1 MAAFVFATGWRRL
14 LGPAGGIALLGA
26 IDPRA
31 LGVSVLLLAPW
42 HVVLTAA
49 GHYRSRRFGTRTRE
63 AFDVLRAVALATV
76 LAALGMRVFL
86 VPRLDEA
93 AILLFF
99 SAASGVLLVSRVSV
113 RVLLARVRARGRN
126 LRYLLVVG
134 TNARAT
140 RFADFVREQPQ
151 LGYRVLGFVDD
162 EWPGLADFRARGER
176 ILSGLGDVRTVL
188 RTQVVDEVVISV
200 PLASLYAQAS
210 SIVAACE
217 EQGVI
222 IRVLANLFN
231 LRVGRVVTDDL
242 AGIPVTTVHTGAMR
256 GWPIAIKRF
265 LDVAIAAIL
274 LTLSLPLLLFVAAAI
289 KLSSPGPVLFVQ
301 ERIGLNKRRFRLYKF
316 RTMVPG
322 AELEQAGLRHLNEA
336 TGPVFKMRA
345 DPRVT
350 SVGRVLR
357 RTSIEELPQLFNVLT
372 GDMSMVGPRPLPVR
386 DYEGFDE
393 DRHRRRFSVRP
404 GLTCLW
410 QVSGRHLI
418 PFEGW
423 MALDLH
429 YIDHWSLWLDIKTML
444 RTIPAVIR
452 GSGAS

>member
-1 MAAFVFATGWRRL
+1 
-14 LGPAGGIALLGA
+14 
-26 IDPRA
+26 
-31 LGVSVLLLAPW
+31 
-42 HVVLTAA
+42 
-49 GHYRSRRFGTRTRE
+49 
-63 AFDVLRAVALATV
+63 
-76 LAALGMRVFL
+76 
-86 VPRLDEA
+86 
-93 AILLFF
+93 
-99 SAASGVLLVSRVSV
+99 
-113 RVLLARVRARGRN
+113 
-126 LRYLLVVG
+126 
-134 TNARAT
+134 
-140 RFADFVREQPQ
+140 
-151 LGYRVLGFVDD
+151 VDD

-357 RTSIEELPQLFNVLT
+357 RTSIDELPQLFNVLT

-452 GSGAS
+452 GVSRFRDPGRGQGLAGVRRYLGRWQGKLSVRSGTARIGIVPDWDDDVPLVEHLAPFAGSQVQVTIPERVAAGATATTASRVAQR